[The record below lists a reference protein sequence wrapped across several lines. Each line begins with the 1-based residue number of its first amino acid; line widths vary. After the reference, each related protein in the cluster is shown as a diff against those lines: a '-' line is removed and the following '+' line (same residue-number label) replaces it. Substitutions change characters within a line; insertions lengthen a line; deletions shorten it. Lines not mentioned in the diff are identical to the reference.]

1 MAVRLIIYANA
12 HSYSHSPSYEL
23 AAVESA
29 LTSQQVPGDPSDI
42 TYLRSHL
49 RELPDDARTYII
61 WASFFGSVF
70 KATDVTLV
78 MDRDDSSG
86 SQSEEDEHD
95 WNPRRTNQTDG
106 MSRASVNGLQT
117 AIAEGWVIQR
127 GREMCSFTHDAYR
140 HAAEREADELPDGFV
155 AKMSFRILMV
165 SEVELDSL
173 VLVESD
179 FCLIDHARR
188 AGARHLPDS
197 EAHSEVSSQQY
208 SRI

>member
-1 MAVRLIIYANA
+1 M
-12 HSYSHSPSYEL
+12 
-23 AAVESA
+23 
-29 LTSQQVPGDPSDI
+29 PGDPSDI

-70 KATDVTLV
+70 KATDVSLV

-86 SQSEEDEHD
+86 SASEEDESD
-95 WNPRRTNQTDG
+95 WDPRRPGKQDG
-106 MSRASVNGLQT
+106 MSRASVNGIQN

-165 SEVELDSL
+165 CPYASDTDFAVSEVN
-173 VLVESD
+173 
-179 FCLIDHARR
+179 CLRLCSPSR
-188 AGARHLPDS
+188 SRT
-197 EAHSEVSSQQY
+197 SS
-208 SRI
+208 R